1 MNTKDY
7 IKLMQNILH
16 YIEDGI
22 HVIDNEGNT
31 VVYNKAM
38 AELEHMKETEVLNK
52 NLLDI
57 FNGLDEETSTLL
69 KVLKSGEIIKD
80 KKQTYLNKYKN
91 EITTVN
97 TTIPIIENGKT
108 LGAIEISKDI
118 TKMKELSEEILTLHR
133 EKSNPKKIIQS
144 NIKKYTFENIIGE
157 SETFKNAILLA
168 KKASQTPAPVFI
180 YGETGTGKEL
190 FSQSIHYE
198 GVRKNKAFIAQN
210 CAALPESLLEG
221 ILFGTEK
228 GGFTGAI
235 SRPGLFEQANKGTL
249 LLDEINSMPIEL
261 QAKLLR
267 VLQEGYIRR
276 IGGMKDIPIDVRIIA
291 ITNEEPNKLLKE
303 NKLRKDLYYRLN
315 VISIYIPSLNE
326 REEDIIL
333 LADYFIKKYN
343 KKLNKNVKCIDK
355 KAKKA
360 LLNHKWHGNI
370 RELENTI
377 YSAIS
382 MIDYEESIQIEHL
395 NIQINKSENIKN
407 NINTSN
413 EKCLDELLKEIEV
426 DFITRALINN
436 KKNITKSAEQ
446 LGLKRQTLQHKIK
459 KYNI

>member
-7 IKLMQNILH
+7 MKLMQNILH

-22 HVIDNEGNT
+22 HVIDSEGNT
-31 VVYNKAM
+31 IIYNKAM
-38 AELEHMKETEVLNK
+38 AELEQMKETDVLNK

-57 FNGLDEETSTLL
+57 FNGLNEETSTLL
-69 KVLKSGEIIKD
+69 KALKNGKVIKD

-91 EITTVN
+91 EITTIN
-97 TTIPIIENGKT
+97 TTIPVIDNKKII
-108 LGAIEISKDI
+108 GAIEISKDI
-118 TKMKELSEEILTLHR
+118 TKIKELSEEILTLHR
-133 EKSNPKKIIQS
+133 EKSNPKQIIQS
-144 NIKKYTFENIIGE
+144 KIKKYTFENIIGQ
-157 SETFKNAILLA
+157 SEKF
-168 KKASQTPAPVFI
+168 KKAISLARKACKTPAPVFI

-198 GVRKNKAFIAQN
+198 GIRKNNPFIAQN

-228 GGFTGAI
+228 GGFTGAV

-249 LLDEINSMPIEL
+249 LLDEINSMTVEL

-276 IGGMKDIPIDVRIIA
+276 IGGIKDIPVDVRIIA
-291 ITNEEPNKLLKE
+291 TTNELPSKLLKE
-303 NKLRKDLYYRLN
+303 NKIRKDLYYRLN
-315 VISIYIPSLNE
+315 VISINIPSLNE
-326 REEDIIL
+326 REDDIIL
-333 LADYFIKKYN
+333 LVDYFIKKYN
-343 KKLNKNVKCIDK
+343 KKLNKKVKYIDK
-355 KAKKA
+355 KAKN
-360 LLNHKWHGNI
+360 LLINHKWHGNI

-382 MIDYEESIQIEHL
+382 MIDSEDSIKIEHL
-395 NIQINKSENIKN
+395 NIDINESEEIQK
-407 NINTSN
+407 NINVSN

-436 KKNITKSAEQ
+436 KKNITKSAKQ
-446 LGLKRQTLQHKIK
+446 LGIKRQTLQHKIK

>member
-7 IKLMQNILH
+7 MKLMQNILH

-38 AELEHMKETEVLNK
+38 AELEHMKETDVLNK

-57 FNGLDEETSTLL
+57 FNGLNEETSTLL
-69 KVLKSGEIIKD
+69 NVLKSGEVIKD

-91 EITTVN
+91 EITTIN
-97 TTIPIIENGKT
+97 TTIPVIDNGKT
-108 LGAIEISKDI
+108 LGAIEISKNI

-133 EKSNPKKIIQS
+133 EKSNPKKIIQ
-144 NIKKYTFENIIGE
+144 NKIKKYTFENIIGE
-157 SETFKNAILLA
+157 SKSFENAVSLA
-168 KKASQTPAPVFI
+168 KKASDTPAPVFI

-198 GVRKNKAFIAQN
+198 GIRKNKPFIAQN

-235 SRPGLFEQANKGTL
+235 NRPGLFEQANKGTL
-249 LLDEINSMPIEL
+249 LLDEINSMPVEL

-276 IGGMKDIPIDVRIIA
+276 IGGIKDIPIDVRIIA
-291 ITNEEPNKLLKE
+291 TTNEEPTKLLKE

-343 KKLNKNVKCIDK
+343 RKLDKNIKYIDK

-382 MIDYEESIQIEHL
+382 IIDSEDTINIEHL
-395 NIQINKSENIKN
+395 NIETNNSEDVQN
-407 NINTSN
+407 NINILN

-426 DFITRALINN
+426 DFIKRVLTRN

-446 LGLKRQTLQHKIK
+446 LGIKRQTLQHKIK

>member
-7 IKLMQNILH
+7 MKLMQNILH

-38 AELEHMKETEVLNK
+38 AELEQMKETDVLNK

-57 FNGLDEETSTLL
+57 FNGLDEESSTLL
-69 KVLKSGEIIKD
+69 KVLNSGTVIKD

-97 TTIPIIENGKT
+97 TTIPVIENGKT
-108 LGAIEISKDI
+108 LGAIEISKNI

-133 EKSNPKKIIQS
+133 EKSNPKKIIQ
-144 NIKKYTFENIIGE
+144 NKIRKYTFENIIGE
-157 SETFKNAILLA
+157 SERFENAVSLA
-168 KKASQTPAPVFI
+168 KKASKTPAPVFI

-198 GVRKNKAFIAQN
+198 GMRKNKPFIAQN

-235 SRPGLFEQANKGTL
+235 NRPGLFEQANKGTL
-249 LLDEINSMPIEL
+249 LLDEINSMPVEL

-276 IGGMKDIPIDVRIIA
+276 IGGVKDIPIDVRIIA
-291 ITNEEPNKLLKE
+291 TTNEEPMKLLKE

-333 LADYFIKKYN
+333 LAEYFIKKYN
-343 KKLNKNVKCIDK
+343 IKLDKNVKYIDK
-355 KAKKA
+355 KAENA

-382 MIDYEESIQIEHL
+382 ILDYEDTISIEHL
-395 NIQINKSENIKN
+395 NIDTNNSEDVQNSLNI
-407 NINTSN
+407 SDQ
-413 EKCLDELLKEIEV
+413 KCLDELLKEIEV
-426 DFITRALINN
+426 GFITRALISNE
-436 KKNITKSAEQ
+436 KNITKSAKQ
-446 LGLKRQTLQHKIK
+446 LGIKRQTLQHKIK

>member
-7 IKLMQNILH
+7 MKLMQNILH

-22 HVIDNEGNT
+22 HVIDSEGNT
-31 VVYNKAM
+31 IIYNKAM
-38 AELEHMKETEVLNK
+38 AELEQMKETDVLNK

-57 FNGLDEETSTLL
+57 FNGLNEETSTLL
-69 KVLKSGEIIKD
+69 KALKNGKVIKD

-97 TTIPIIENGKT
+97 TTIPVIDNKKII
-108 LGAIEISKDI
+108 GAIEISKDI

-133 EKSNPKKIIQS
+133 EKSNPKQIIQS
-144 NIKKYTFENIIGE
+144 KVKKYTFENIIGQ
-157 SETFKNAILLA
+157 SEKFKKAISLA
-168 KKASQTPAPVFI
+168 KRASKTPAPVFI

-198 GVRKNKAFIAQN
+198 GIRKNNPFIAQN

-228 GGFTGAI
+228 GGFTGAV
-235 SRPGLFEQANKGTL
+235 SRAGLFEQANKGTL
-249 LLDEINSMPIEL
+249 LLDEINSMTVEL

-276 IGGMKDIPIDVRIIA
+276 IGGIKDIPIDVRIIA
-291 ITNEEPNKLLKE
+291 TTNELPSKLLKE
-303 NKLRKDLYYRLN
+303 NKIRKDLYYRLN
-315 VISIYIPSLNE
+315 VISINIPSLNE
-326 REEDIIL
+326 REDDIIL
-333 LADYFIKKYN
+333 LVDYFIKKYN
-343 KKLNKNVKCIDK
+343 KKLNKKVKYIDK
-355 KAKKA
+355 KAKN
-360 LLNHKWHGNI
+360 LLINHKWHGNI

-382 MIDYEESIQIEHL
+382 MIDYEDSIKIEHL
-395 NIQINKSENIKN
+395 NIDINESEEIQK
-407 NINTSN
+407 NINVSN

-436 KKNITKSAEQ
+436 KKNITKSAKQ
-446 LGLKRQTLQHKIK
+446 LGIKRQTLQHKIK

>member
-7 IKLMQNILH
+7 MKLMQNILH

-38 AELEHMKETEVLNK
+38 AELEQMKETDVLNK

-69 KVLKSGEIIKD
+69 KVLKSGIVIKD

-97 TTIPIIENGKT
+97 TTMPITENGKT

-118 TKMKELSEEILTLHR
+118 TKMKELSDEILTLHR
-133 EKSNPKKIIQS
+133 EKSNPKKIIQ
-144 NIKKYTFENIIGE
+144 NKIKKYTFENIIGE
-157 SETFKNAILLA
+157 SESFKKAVSLA
-168 KKASQTPAPVFI
+168 KKASKTPAPVFI

-198 GVRKNKAFIAQN
+198 GIRKNKPFIAQN

-228 GGFTGAI
+228 GGFTGAV

-249 LLDEINSMPIEL
+249 LLDEINSMPVEL

-291 ITNEEPNKLLKE
+291 TTNEAPTKLLKE

-326 REEDIIL
+326 REDDIIL

-343 KKLNKNVKCIDK
+343 NKLSKNVKYINK
-355 KAKKA
+355 KARKV
-360 LLNHKWHGNI
+360 LLNHRWHGNI

-382 MIDYEESIQIEHL
+382 MIDYEDNIQIEHL
-395 NIQINKSENIKN
+395 NININESKKIQN
-407 NINTSN
+407 NIDTSN

-446 LGLKRQTLQHKIK
+446 LGIKRQTLQHKIK

>member
-1 MNTKDY
+1 MDTKDY
-7 IKLMQNILH
+7 MKLMQNILH
-16 YIEDGI
+16 YMEDGI
-22 HVIDNEGNT
+22 HVVDNEGNT

-38 AELEHMKETEVLNK
+38 AELEQMKETDVLNK

-69 KVLKSGEIIKD
+69 KVLNSGTVIKD

-97 TTIPIIENGKT
+97 TTIPVIENGKT
-108 LGAIEISKDI
+108 LGAIEISKNI

-133 EKSNPKKIIQS
+133 EKSNPKKIIQ
-144 NIKKYTFENIIGE
+144 NKIKKYTFENIIGE
-157 SETFKNAILLA
+157 SQCFENAVLLA

-190 FSQSIHYE
+190 FSQSIHY
-198 GVRKNKAFIAQN
+198 GGIRKNKPFIAQN

-235 SRPGLFEQANKGTL
+235 NRPGLFEQANKGTL
-249 LLDEINSMPIEL
+249 LLDEINSMAVEL

-276 IGGMKDIPIDVRIIA
+276 IGGVKDIPIDVRIIA
-291 ITNEEPNKLLKE
+291 TTNEEPTKLLKE

-343 KKLNKNVKCIDK
+343 RKLDKNVKGIDE
-355 KAKKA
+355 KAKNI
-360 LLNHKWHGNI
+360 LLKHKWHGNI

-382 MIDYEESIQIEHL
+382 MLDYGDAISIKHL
-395 NIQINKSENIKN
+395 NIDINNSEDIQN
-407 NINTSN
+407 NLNTSDQ
-413 EKCLDELLKEIEV
+413 KCLDELLKDIEV
-426 DFITRALINN
+426 DFITRALISNE
-436 KKNITKSAEQ
+436 KNITRSAKQ
-446 LGLKRQTLQHKIK
+446 LGIKRQTLQHKIK

>member
-1 MNTKDY
+1 MNAKDY

-16 YIEDGI
+16 CIEDGI

-31 VVYNKAM
+31 IVYNKAM
-38 AELEHMKETEVLNK
+38 AQLEHMKEIDVLNK

-108 LGAIEISKDI
+108 LGAIEISKNI
-118 TKMKELSEEILTLHR
+118 TKIKELSEEILTLHR
-133 EKSNPKKIIQS
+133 EKSNPKKIIQ
-144 NIKKYTFENIIGE
+144 NKIKKYTFENIIGE
-157 SETFKNAILLA
+157 SETFENAITLA
-168 KKASQTPAPVFI
+168 KKASKTPAPVFI

-198 GVRKNKAFIAQN
+198 GIRKNKPFIAQN

-249 LLDEINSMPIEL
+249 LLDEINSMPVEL

-276 IGGMKDIPIDVRIIA
+276 IGGMKDIPVDVRIIA
-291 ITNEEPNKLLKE
+291 TTNRAPDKLLKE

-315 VISIYIPSLNE
+315 VISINIPSLNE
-326 REEDIIL
+326 REDDIIL
-333 LADYFIKKYN
+333 LANYFITKYN
-343 KKLNKNVKCIDK
+343 RKLDKNVKGIDEE
-355 KAKKA
+355 AKDA
-360 LLNHKWHGNI
+360 LLKHKWHGNI

-377 YSAIS
+377 YSGIS
-382 MIDYEESIQIEHL
+382 MLDDEDTINIGHLNIDTNKSESIQNH
-395 NIQINKSENIKN
+395 
-407 NINTSN
+407 INTLN

-426 DFITRALINN
+426 DFITRALISN

-446 LGLKRQTLQHKIK
+446 LGIKRQTLQHKMK